1 MVHVYWVFISFHSS
15 SFHLFSFCILSF
27 CFERHTPTKSV
38 GEIIEDGFG
47 RQGESW
53 SDSPNLA
60 VWEMAPSP
68 RRAVFNSSLGPG
80 FDGARTQPSPYP
92 STPFLE
98 LALCGQCLLF
108 YFLGLAISQSTTI
121 AALCVKRRIL
131 SNCPIYSFSHQC
143 YESDRMYEQW
153 GFTPPSLPLPYTRGS
168 LILNW
173 HAIYSPCS
181 GYLSLRDK
189 NLFCFPPSWGER
201 EL

>member
-1 MVHVYWVFISFHSS
+1 MD
-15 SFHLFSFCILSF
+15 LAGREKAGL
-27 CFERHTPTKSV
+27 TPPTLP
-38 GEIIEDGFG
+38 FG
-47 RQGESW
+47 RWRHLQGGLCLILLSGLDLTMLEHSRL
-53 SDSPNLA
+53 PTHLH
-60 VWEMAPSP
+60 
-68 RRAVFNSSLGPG
+68 
-80 FDGARTQPSPYP
+80 
-92 STPFLE
+92 PFLE

-121 AALCVKRRIL
+121 AAFCVKRRKL
-131 SNCPIYSFSHQC
+131 SNCLIYSFSHQC

-181 GYLSLRDK
+181 GSFSLRDK